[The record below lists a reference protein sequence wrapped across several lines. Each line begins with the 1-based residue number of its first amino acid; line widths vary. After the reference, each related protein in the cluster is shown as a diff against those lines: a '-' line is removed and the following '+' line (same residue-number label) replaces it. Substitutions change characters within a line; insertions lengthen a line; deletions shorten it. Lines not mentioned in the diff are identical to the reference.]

1 MNMNKCKDESLH
13 DFSEIILTSQ
23 NSYPP
28 NNCEHLQ
35 ILLYVENSINKYI
48 SSVMITEY

>member
-1 MNMNKCKDESLH
+1 MNKCKDESLH
-13 DFSEIILTSQ
+13 DLITSQ

-35 ILLYVENSINKYI
+35 ILLYVENLINKYI
-48 SSVMITEY
+48 SSDMITEY